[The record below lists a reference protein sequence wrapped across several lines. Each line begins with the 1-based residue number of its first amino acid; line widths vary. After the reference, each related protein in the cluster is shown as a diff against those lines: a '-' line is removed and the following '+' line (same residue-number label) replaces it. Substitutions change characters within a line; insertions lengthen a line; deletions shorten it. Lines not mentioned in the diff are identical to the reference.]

1 MAVTEL
7 CDLSATEARFLIGAK
22 AISPV
27 ELMDSCLQRIEKV
40 NGPVNGVVAV
50 DAQARAMAAAAE
62 ATVMRGDLLG
72 PLHGLPIGIK
82 DLLDTRGLR
91 TTYGS
96 PMHAEQVPER
106 DDSIVAN
113 LRAKGALVFAKT
125 NTPEWGAGGNT
136 FNPVYGVSGNPFAPA
151 LTCGG
156 SSGGSAIA
164 LSLGMMPIAHG
175 SDNAGSL
182 RIPAAFCGV
191 VGMRPTAGVVA
202 SEGRPAGLS
211 HLPVQGPMA
220 RSVADTRM
228 LLSAMAT
235 CDAMDPLAT
244 PLRDD
249 ASPLPADLSRLRVA
263 FSEDLGFAPIEES
276 LRHTFRA
283 RAAQF
288 RTAFRSAEE
297 ATPDF
302 GSAERVY
309 DILRA
314 INYVGMYAE
323 KMRQQPDKWGRLVAD
338 NLRDAAGFTFED
350 AGWAHMEQA
359 RIYRRAQ
366 QFFERYDVLITPTVG
381 VHPWPKHDIY
391 PATVNGAPMRH
402 YFAWVGLTYAITLI
416 NHPCISIPCGVDA
429 QGLPF
434 GLQII
439 GRRNGDFEMMR
450 VAQALEGVMA
460 RLPGCGRPLP
470 DLGALSAM

>member
-1 MAVTEL
+1 MTEL

-27 ELMDSCLQRIEKV
+27 ELMASCLRRIEQV
-40 NGPVNGVVAV
+40 NGPVNGVVAL
-50 DAQARAMAAAAE
+50 DDQARAMARAAE
-62 ATVMRGDLLG
+62 AAVMRGDALG
-72 PLHGLPIGIK
+72 PLHGLPVGIK
-82 DLLDTRGLR
+82 DLIDTRGLR

-96 PMHAEQVPER
+96 PLHADQVPEH
-106 DDSIVAN
+106 DDPIVAN
-113 LRAKGALVFAKT
+113 LRAQGALVFAKT

-164 LSLGMMPIAHG
+164 LSTGMMPIAHG

-182 RIPAAFCGV
+182 RIPAAYCGV

-202 SEGRPAGLS
+202 SAGRPAGLS

-220 RSVADTRM
+220 RTVADTRM

-235 CDAMDPLAT
+235 CDPIDALAT

-249 ASPLPADLSRLRVA
+249 APPFPADLSSLRLA
-263 FSEDLGFAPIEES
+263 FSADLGFAPLEDG
-276 LRHTFRA
+276 LRATFLDRVGQFRA
-283 RAAQF
+283 
-288 RTAFRSAEE
+288 AFRSAEE

-302 GSAERVY
+302 GPVERVY

-314 INYVGMYAE
+314 VNYVGMYAQ
-323 KMRQQPDKWGRLVAD
+323 KMREQPDKWGRLVAE
-338 NLRDAAGFTFED
+338 NLRDAAQFSVED
-350 AGWAHMEQA
+350 AGWALMEQT
-359 RIYRRAQ
+359 RIYRRVQ
-366 QFFERYDVLITPTVG
+366 QFFERYDVLVTPTVG

-391 PATVNGAPMRH
+391 PTTVNGQPMRH

-416 NHPCISIPCGVDA
+416 NHPCISIPCGLDEK
-429 QGLPF
+429 GLPF
-434 GLQII
+434 GLQIV

-450 VAQALEGVMA
+450 VAQALEGLLA
-460 RLPGCGRPLP
+460 RLPGSGRPLP
-470 DLGALSAM
+470 DLTAFSAA